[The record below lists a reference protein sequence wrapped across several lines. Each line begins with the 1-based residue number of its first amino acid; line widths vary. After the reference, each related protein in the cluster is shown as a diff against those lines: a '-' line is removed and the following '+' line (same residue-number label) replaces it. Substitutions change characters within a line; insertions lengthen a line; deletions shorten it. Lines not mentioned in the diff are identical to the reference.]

1 MATTETELSTS
12 TAEAPPASV
21 SKVTVSSPNR
31 DSVLDKLLR
40 LLSSVRFGIVM
51 LSIVLLCC
59 MIGMLVMQ
67 VNVDGFQKY
76 YENLKPAQK
85 LVYGALGFF
94 DIYRKGAPLPSS
106 PLRVLDPIWPA
117 SLNYFQLFLSIIGLN
132 IILASIDRFPAAWQY
147 IRKPKLTASPKFI
160 AAQMF
165 NAQEVM
171 NEPPARAAEKIREIW
186 WKQRWQA
193 AIKLQFWVLLVL
205 GLVSVVEIALRVGK
219 VSPLIPAAYLV
230 VAWLGYL
237 ALVVSLWLKKR
248 KGSGWV
254 HITDENGRLTVFG
267 ERQALNRLGA
277 YAVHVALLTIFTGGF
292 LTSRGEVGGA
302 MEIKP
307 GRISDRFARSEIT
320 LEGPRESQEVLPFEI
335 ECTDLQQKLI
345 RPEGGLDNSNT
356 IDWLSYIRIIDKKHN
371 VSQDMLV
378 HLNNVGDY
386 RGYRFF
392 QNSFQPVGN
401 ARQITITFEPAAGGG
416 APLPPVTIKRNGSAE
431 VPGLGTVRYV
441 NFYPDFDVD
450 ESGPTTLS
458 RDYNNPAA
466 QLEIVGPEG
475 KRSMFFAFNPQL
487 SDEYLTKANEKIA
500 KEGGE
505 NPLLV
510 NGNKII
516 LRDFEKVSLTHTLTI
531 SYDPGR
537 TPVYIGFTLLV
548 MALCGVF
555 FFSHQRIWAV
565 IEPNGSGSKIHFGGN
580 TNRNR
585 PAFEGRFNTLVQSV
599 TGGSKH
605 E

>member
-1 MATTETELSTS
+1 MATTETELAST
-12 TAEAPPASV
+12 TEAPLVSAPAV
-21 SKVTVSSPNR
+21 KVISKKG
-31 DSVLDKLLR
+31 DSALDKVLG

-51 LSIVLLCC
+51 LSTLLLCC

-76 YENLKPAQK
+76 YANLKPAQK
-85 LVYGALGFF
+85 LVYGALGLF
-94 DIYRKGAPLPSS
+94 DIYRRGAPLPPS
-106 PLRVLDPIWPA
+106 PVRFLDAYWPA
-117 SLNYFQLFLSIIGLN
+117 YLNYFQLFLAITGLN

-147 IRKPKLTASPKFI
+147 IIKPKLTASPKFI

-165 NAQEVM
+165 TAEA
-171 NEPPARAAEKIREIW
+171 NEDDDPEGVAEEIRKAWRKHGFRARINEENN
-186 WKQRWQA
+186 
-193 AIKLQFWVLLVL
+193 
-205 GLVSVVEIALRVGK
+205 RV
-219 VSPLIPAAYLV
+219 
-230 VAWLGYL
+230 
-237 ALVVSLWLKKR
+237 
-248 KGSGWV
+248 
-254 HITDENGRLTVFG
+254 TVFAQ
-267 ERQALNRLGA
+267 RSVWNRLGA
-277 YAVHVALLTIFTGGF
+277 YVVHVALITIFTGGF
-292 LTSRGEVGGA
+292 MTSRYGVGGS

-307 GRISDRFARSEIT
+307 GKTSDKFATSEV
-320 LEGPRESQEVLPFEI
+320 LLDGARESQAVLPFQI

-345 RPEGGLDNSNT
+345 KEEGGLDNSNT
-356 IDWLSYIRIIDKKHN
+356 IDWLSYIRIVDKQRN

-392 QNSFQPVGN
+392 QNSFLPVGN
-401 ARQITITFEPAAGGG
+401 ARRITITFEPAGGG
-416 APLPPVTIKRNGSAE
+416 GVAPTPVTIRRNGSAE
-431 VPGLGTVRYV
+431 VPGIGTVRYV

-450 ESGPTTLS
+450 NSGPTTLS

-466 QLEIVGPEG
+466 QLEITGPEG
-475 KRSMFFAFNPQL
+475 KRTMSFAFNPQL
-487 SDEYLTKANEKIA
+487 AEQYLTKANEKVG

-531 SYDPGR
+531 QYDPGR
-537 TPVYIGFTLLV
+537 TPVYMGFTLLV

-555 FFSHQRIWAV
+555 FFSHQRVWAV
-565 IEPNGSGSKIHFGGN
+565 VEPNGKGSKIYFGGN

-585 PAFEGRFNTLVQSV
+585 PAFEGRFNSLVQSV
-599 TGGSKH
+599 TGGLKN

>member
-1 MATTETELSTS
+1 MVTTETELAST
-12 TAEAPPASV
+12 TEAPLAAAPAV
-21 SKVTVSSPNR
+21 KVISRKGESA
-31 DSVLDKLLR
+31 LDKVLG

-51 LSIVLLCC
+51 LSTLLLCC

-76 YENLKPAQK
+76 YANLKPAQK

-94 DIYRKGAPLPSS
+94 DIYRRGAPLPPS
-106 PLRVLDPIWPA
+106 PIRFLDPYWPTA
-117 SLNYFQLFLSIIGLN
+117 LNYFQLFLAITGLN

-147 IRKPKLTASPKFI
+147 IIKPKLTASPKFI

-165 NAQEVM
+165 TAE
-171 NEPPARAAEKIREIW
+171 AAEHADPKGVAEEIRKAWRKHGFRARINE
-186 WKQRWQA
+186 
-193 AIKLQFWVLLVL
+193 
-205 GLVSVVEIALRVGK
+205 ENNRV
-219 VSPLIPAAYLV
+219 
-230 VAWLGYL
+230 
-237 ALVVSLWLKKR
+237 
-248 KGSGWV
+248 
-254 HITDENGRLTVFG
+254 TVFAQ
-267 ERQALNRLGA
+267 RSVWNRLGA
-277 YAVHVALLTIFTGGF
+277 YVVHVALITIFTGGF
-292 LTSRGEVGGA
+292 MTSRYGVGGS

-307 GRISDRFARSEIT
+307 GKTSDKFATSEV
-320 LEGPRESQEVLPFEI
+320 LLDGARESQAVLPFQI

-345 RPEGGLDNSNT
+345 KEEGGLDNSNT
-356 IDWLSYIRIIDKKHN
+356 IDWLSYIRIVDKQRN

-392 QNSFQPVGN
+392 QNSFLPVGN
-401 ARQITITFEPAAGGG
+401 ARKITITFEPAAGGG
-416 APLPPVTIKRNGSAE
+416 VALPPVTISRNGSAE
-431 VPGLGTVRYV
+431 VPGIGTVRYV

-450 ESGPTTLS
+450 NSGPTTLS

-466 QLEIVGPEG
+466 QLEITGPEG
-475 KRSMFFAFNPQL
+475 KRTMSFAFNPQL
-487 SDEYLTKANEKIA
+487 AEQYLTKANEKVG

-531 SYDPGR
+531 QYDPGR
-537 TPVYIGFTLLV
+537 TPVYMGFTLLV

-555 FFSHQRIWAV
+555 FFSHQRVWAV
-565 IEPNGSGSKIHFGGN
+565 VEPNGKGSKIYFGGN

-585 PAFEGRFNTLVQSV
+585 PAFEGRFNSLVQSV
-599 TGGSKH
+599 TGGLKN

>member
-1 MATTETELSTS
+1 MATTETELAST
-12 TAEAPPASV
+12 TEVPLAAAPAV
-21 SKVTVSSPNR
+21 KVITKKG
-31 DSVLDKLLR
+31 DSVLDKVLG

-51 LSIVLLCC
+51 LSTLLLCC

-76 YENLKPAQK
+76 YANLKPAQK
-85 LVYGALGFF
+85 LIYGALGLF
-94 DIYRKGAPLPSS
+94 DIYRRGAPLPPS
-106 PLRVLDPIWPA
+106 PVRFLDAYWPA
-117 SLNYFQLFLSIIGLN
+117 YLNYFQLFLAITGLN

-147 IRKPKLTASPKFI
+147 IVKPKLTASPKFI

-165 NAQEVM
+165 TAE
-171 NEPPARAAEKIREIW
+171 AAEHADPKGIAEEIRKAWRKHGFRARINE
-186 WKQRWQA
+186 
-193 AIKLQFWVLLVL
+193 
-205 GLVSVVEIALRVGK
+205 ENNRV
-219 VSPLIPAAYLV
+219 
-230 VAWLGYL
+230 
-237 ALVVSLWLKKR
+237 
-248 KGSGWV
+248 
-254 HITDENGRLTVFG
+254 TVFAQ
-267 ERQALNRLGA
+267 RSVWNRLGA
-277 YAVHVALLTIFTGGF
+277 YVVHVALITIFTGGF
-292 LTSRGEVGGA
+292 MTSRYGVGGS

-307 GRISDRFARSEIT
+307 GKTSDKFATSEV
-320 LEGPRESQEVLPFEI
+320 LLDGARESQAVLPFQI

-345 RPEGGLDNSNT
+345 KEEGGLDNSNT
-356 IDWLSYIRIIDKKHN
+356 IDWLSYIRIVDKQRN

-392 QNSFQPVGN
+392 QNSFLPVGN
-401 ARQITITFEPAAGGG
+401 AREITITFEPAAGGG
-416 APLPPVTIKRNGSAE
+416 MALPPVTIRRNGSAE
-431 VPGLGTVRYV
+431 VPGVGTVRYV

-450 ESGPTTLS
+450 NSGPTTLS

-466 QLEIVGPEG
+466 QLEITGPEG
-475 KRSMFFAFNPQL
+475 KRTMSFAFNPQL
-487 SDEYLTKANEKIA
+487 AEQYLTKANEKVG

-531 SYDPGR
+531 QYDPGR
-537 TPVYIGFTLLV
+537 TPVYMGFTLLV

-555 FFSHQRIWAV
+555 FFSHQRVWAV
-565 IEPNGSGSKIHFGGN
+565 VEPNGKGSKIYFGGN

-585 PAFEGRFNTLVQSV
+585 PAFEGRFNSLVQSV
-599 TGGSKH
+599 TGGLKN